1 MKKIVLLSFALF
13 AFFTATS
20 QELPYS
26 KYLNF
31 GKDEF
36 KENKFKYDVYTNI
49 WSLRKVNGLNT
60 SLNILAIIA
69 DAGEEVRPAKNDYTI
84 LVQMGKDEQ
93 ASYVK
98 VFFYNDET
106 YHKLLTFMKDNGNN
120 MIETSSGN
128 LVKQQAFYGDY
139 AVELNMEK
147 HVISRTSSRT
157 ADSRTLKNVDESYNE
172 YEFVIR
178 TNVEPWSNEMEKQ
191 IAKQAKRDAKGK
203 KKQSV
208 EDLM

>member
-1 MKKIVLLSFALF
+1 MKRIVLLCCALF
-13 AFFTATS
+13 AFFAASS

-31 GKDEF
+31 TVSEF
-36 KENKFKYDVYTNI
+36 KENKFKYDEYTNM

-60 SLNILAIIA
+60 TLNILAIIA
-69 DAGEEVRPAKNDYTI
+69 DAGEEVRPAENDYTI
-84 LVQMGKDEQ
+84 LVQMGKDVQ

-98 VFFYNDET
+98 VFFYKDET
-106 YHKLLTFMKDNGNN
+106 YHKLLTFLKDNGNN

-178 TNVEPWSNEMEKQ
+178 TNVEPWSKEMEKQ
-191 IAKQAKRDAKGK
+191 MAKQAKRDAKGK

>member
-1 MKKIVLLSFALF
+1 MKRIVLLCCALF
-13 AFFTATS
+13 AFFAAHS

-31 GKDEF
+31 SEDEF
-36 KENKFKYDVYTNI
+36 KENKFKYDDYTNM
-49 WSLRKVNGLNT
+49 WSLSRVNGLRT
-60 SLNILAIIA
+60 TVNILAIIA
-69 DAGEEVRPAKNDYTI
+69 DAVEEVRPSKNDYTI

-93 ASYVK
+93 KSYVK

-128 LVKQQAFYGDY
+128 LIKQHAFYGDY

-147 HVISRTSSRT
+147 HIISRTSSRT

-178 TNVEPWSNEMEKQ
+178 TNVEPWSKEIEKQ
-191 IAKQAKRDAKGK
+191 IAKQEKRDAKGK
-203 KKQSV
+203 KKKNV